1 VDTNEVHQRLSFVN
15 ALYRWSNNRHDA
27 GVLEAALDAIPP
39 GVDRGWV
46 VVWLY
51 DSTPNRLEPT
61 MAYKAHWTTY
71 RLGILRCLAKARKD
85 MNLAVTIIDVQAVEV
100 CSIVKD
106 GQW

>member
-1 VDTNEVHQRLSFVN
+1 MIDDDVDTNEVHQRLSFVN

-39 GVDRGWV
+39 GVD
-46 VVWLY
+46 
-51 DSTPNRLEPT
+51 LEPT